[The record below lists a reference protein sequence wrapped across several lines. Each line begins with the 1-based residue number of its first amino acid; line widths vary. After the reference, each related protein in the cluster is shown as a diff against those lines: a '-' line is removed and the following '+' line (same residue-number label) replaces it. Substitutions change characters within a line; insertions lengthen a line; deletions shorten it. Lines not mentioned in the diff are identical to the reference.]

1 MKVGLVLPRNPAY
14 SETFFRN
21 KIEGLQEK
29 GIEVI
34 LFVKTLRLDGEYI
47 CPIKVH
53 PNFYANPIL
62 RLLQSLSILLK
73 LLLTA
78 PKPTLKIIKIARE
91 NKFSLLKSVKAAA
104 IAARILPEKLDWLHF
119 GYATAALEREFVGR
133 AIGAKVAVSFRGYDI
148 NQLPLT
154 MKAPY
159 TLLWKNVDKVHSISN
174 YLLEKAIG
182 IGLAANKPHAII
194 SPAVETNRFTQSTGM
209 CKGNRVL
216 FVSRLHWIKGI
227 EYALQAIAEVHQ
239 NLKTTVVGSGEDSER
254 LIFASHQLRISKNT
268 NFVGIK
274 NVHEVINIYKE
285 HDLFIQYSYQ
295 EGFCNAVLEAQ
306 SAGLLCIV
314 SDADGLSE
322 NVLHGETGW
331 VVPKR
336 DVQALADTIEMVLN
350 LPEQQKQK
358 VRRAAIQRVKK
369 KFNLEEQRSKFVDF
383 YTA

>member
-1 MKVGLVLPRNPAY
+1 MKIGIVLPSNPAY

-34 LFVKTLRLDGEYI
+34 VFVKTLTLKGEYI

-53 PNFYANPIL
+53 PNFHSNSGL

-78 PKPTLKIIKIARE
+78 PRPTLRIIKIARE
-91 NKFSLLKSVKAAA
+91 NGFSLLKSVKAAA

-119 GYATAALEREFVGR
+119 GYATAALEREFIGQ

-148 NQLPLT
+148 NQLPLS
-154 MKAPY
+154 MKEPY
-159 TLLWKNVDKVHSISN
+159 TLLWKNVHKVHSISN
-174 YLLEKAIG
+174 YLFEKAVG
-182 IGLAANKPHAII
+182 LGLAANTSHAII
-194 SPAVETNRFTQSTGM
+194 TPAVQINRFKPNTGLR
-209 CKGNRVL
+209 KGNRVL

-227 EYALQAIAEVHQ
+227 EYALQAIAGVHQ
-239 NLKTTVVGSGEDSER
+239 DLKTTVVGSGEDTER
-254 LIFASHQLRISKNT
+254 LLFTAHQLGISKKT
-268 NFVGIK
+268 NFVGKK
-274 NVHEVINIYKE
+274 NVQEVVDLYKE
-285 HDLFIQYSYQ
+285 HDLFIQFSHQ

-336 DVQALADTIEMVLN
+336 DVKALTETIEMVLN
-350 LPEQQKQK
+350 LPEEQKQK
-358 VRRAAIQRVKK
+358 VRRTAMERVKN
-369 KFNLEEQRSKFVDF
+369 KFSLEKQRKEFVDF